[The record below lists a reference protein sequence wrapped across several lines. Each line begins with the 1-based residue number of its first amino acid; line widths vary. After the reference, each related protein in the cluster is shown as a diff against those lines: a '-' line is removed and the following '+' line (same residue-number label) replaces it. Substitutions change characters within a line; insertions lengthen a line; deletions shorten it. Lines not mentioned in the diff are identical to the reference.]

1 MRMDRG
7 NVIAVARREY
17 LARART
23 RTFRVTTVLLVLAGL
38 AVALSPIILR
48 AVFGE
53 GKQTTIEVFVGDSNP
68 AVDVGASARAPS

>member
-1 MRMDRG
+1 MKMDRG

-23 RTFRVTTVLLVLAGL
+23 RTFRVTTVVLVLAGL
-38 AVALSPIILR
+38 AVALSPVILR

-53 GKQTTIEVFVGDSNP
+53 GKQTTIEVFVGDFEP
-68 AVDVGASARAPS
+68 GR